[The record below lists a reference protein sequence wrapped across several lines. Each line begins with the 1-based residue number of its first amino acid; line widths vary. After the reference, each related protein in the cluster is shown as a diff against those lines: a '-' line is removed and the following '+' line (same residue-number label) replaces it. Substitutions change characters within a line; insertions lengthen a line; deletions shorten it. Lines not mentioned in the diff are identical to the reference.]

1 MTAPVRV
8 LGEYSLDNGVKVIG
22 LDEDGFVVNEVL
34 LGYANNEVDAENMLG
49 DNNWTCEHGVDVWF
63 EGNGCRLL
71 DIFPKPIIVTVV
83 GSEIPYT
90 DEELVEQVRQ
100 NGVPEAMGVGNKIP
114 SEGKFLVTISLDKPR
129 GWSWQ

>member
-34 LGYANNEVDAENMLG
+34 LGYANNEVDAENTFVE
-49 DNNWTCEHGVDVWF
+49 NKWACEQGIDVWF
-63 EGNGCRLL
+63 EGIGCLL
-71 DIFPKPIIVTVV
+71 RDIFPKPVIVTVV

-100 NGVPEAMGVGNKIP
+100 NGVPEAIGVSDKIP
-114 SEGKFLVTISLDKPR
+114 SDGKFLVTISLSAPR
-129 GWSWQ
+129 GWVWQ